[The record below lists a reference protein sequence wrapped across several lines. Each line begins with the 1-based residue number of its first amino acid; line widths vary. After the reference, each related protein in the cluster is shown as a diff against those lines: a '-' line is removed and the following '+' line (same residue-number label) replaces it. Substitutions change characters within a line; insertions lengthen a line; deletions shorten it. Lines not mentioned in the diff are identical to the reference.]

1 MDYRDCISN
10 SVHIDIKI
18 AVRLFYFKENQVLGR
33 VYMKQQTTNKKIV
46 ILGAGESGVG
56 TAVLAKQQGFEVF
69 VSDRGM
75 VEDHY
80 KLILNDLKILWEEGQ
95 HTLERI
101 LKADVVMKSPGIPD
115 NVPMIRQLRAAGIP
129 VISEIEFAVRYTD
142 ARIVGI
148 TGSNGKTTT
157 TMLLGHILKTA
168 NETVGVAG
176 NIGDSF
182 AKMVAGDDVPLY
194 VLELSSFQ
202 LDGIVD
208 FAPNIAIL
216 TNITPD
222 HLERYDNDFEK
233 YVASKFRIAMNQK
246 PSDYFIYDADDKVI
260 NAYLKKHIVKSQLV
274 PFSLTKKLEKGAYIE
289 DDNIII
295 ATGDNTF
302 IMPKTKL
309 ALEGNHNTKNSM
321 AASMAARLLGIRK
334 ETIRDSMENF
344 HGVEHRLENVLR
356 INNVQYI
363 NDSKA
368 TNVNSVFYALDS
380 MKTPTIWI
388 AGGVDKGN
396 DYSELNELV
405 NEKVKTIIC
414 LGEDNRKIV
423 AAFNNCVEEIYETQ
437 SMKEAVQLAYDLA
450 EKNDTVLLSPA
461 CASFDLFKNY
471 EERGRQFKEAV
482 REL

>member
-1 MDYRDCISN
+1 
-10 SVHIDIKI
+10 
-18 AVRLFYFKENQVLGR
+18 
-33 VYMKQQTTNKKIV
+33 MKQETKNQKLV

-56 TAVLAKQQGFEVF
+56 TAVLGKQQGFEVF
-69 VSDRGM
+69 VSDKG
-75 VEDHY
+75 VIAEHY
-80 KLILNDLKILWEEGQ
+80 KEVLNNLDIAWEEGM
-95 HTLERI
+95 HTSDI
-101 LKADVVMKSPGIPD
+101 IFKADVVMKSPGIPD
-115 NVPMIRQLRAAGIP
+115 RVSLIQELKAKAIP
-129 VISEIEFAVRYTD
+129 VISEIEFAARYTK
-142 ARIVGI
+142 AKIIGI

-157 TMLLGHILKTA
+157 TMLAGHILKAAGLQA
-168 NETVGVAG
+168 NVAG

-182 AKMVAGDDVPLY
+182 AKMVAEDDAPLY

-202 LDGIVD
+202 LDGTID
-208 FAPNIAIL
+208 FAPHIAIL

-222 HLERYDNDFEK
+222 HLDRYENDFEK
-233 YVASKFRIAMNQK
+233 YVASKFRIAMNQTA
-246 PSDYFIYDADDKVI
+246 SDYFIYDADDKVI
-260 NAYLKKHIVKSQLV
+260 NAYLKKHPVQSQLL
-274 PFSLTKKLEKGAYIE
+274 PFSLTKKLNNGAYIE
-289 DDNIII
+289 DNNIII
-295 ATGDNTF
+295 TIDNNTF
-302 IMPKTKL
+302 IMPKTTL
-309 ALEGNHNTKNSM
+309 ALQGNHNTKNSM
-321 AASMAARLLGIRK
+321 AASTAARLLGIRK
-334 ETIRDSMENF
+334 ETIRESMENF
-344 HGVEHRLENVLR
+344 HGVEHRLESVLR

-368 TNVNSVFYALDS
+368 TNINSVFYALDS

-414 LGEDNRKIV
+414 LGVDNRKIV
-423 AAFNNCVEEIYETQ
+423 KAFNNCVEEIYETQ
-437 SMKEAVQLAYDLA
+437 SMKEAVKLAYDLA